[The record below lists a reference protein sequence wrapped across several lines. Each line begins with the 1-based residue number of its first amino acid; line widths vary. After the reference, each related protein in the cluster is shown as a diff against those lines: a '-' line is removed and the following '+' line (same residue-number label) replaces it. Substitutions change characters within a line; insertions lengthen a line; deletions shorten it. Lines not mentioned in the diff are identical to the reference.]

1 MRLGMR
7 GFNPDAGIGR
17 GDKAV
22 SVNGGPGPGLGLGFV
37 SAAGGGGGFNWGNLV
52 GDLARGWTN
61 IGAQILVP
69 PTYVQ
74 GPHGVEIRGG
84 APVLA
89 TGPGAVGTAGAATGA
104 SLVTGGG
111 QTAVGLSTNGLMLA
125 GVGVLALVLLM
136 QGRR

>member
-1 MRLGMR
+1 MT
-7 GFNPDAGIGR
+7 GFNPHAHISGGIGDLGVAR
-17 GDKAV
+17 STGFDW
-22 SVNGGPGPGLGLGFV
+22 GG
-37 SAAGGGGGFNWGNLV
+37 LV

-74 GPHGVEIRGG
+74 NAGGVEIRAG
-84 APVLA
+84 APVLQ
-89 TGPGAVGTAGAATGA
+89 TGVPGTAVGTAAGASGA

-111 QTAVGLSTNGLMLA
+111 QTAGGLSTNGMLLA
-125 GVGVLALVLLM
+125 GMGVLALVLLT

>member
-1 MRLGMR
+1 MRLGIT
-7 GFNPDAGIGR
+7 GFNPDAGIGT
-17 GDKAV
+17 GEKAV
-22 SVNGGPGPGLGLGFV
+22 GLGLGFV
-37 SAAGGGGGFNWGNLV
+37 QPQPAAGFDWSNLV

-74 GPHGVEIRGG
+74 NAGGVEIRGG
-84 APVLA
+84 APVLQ
-89 TGPGAVGTAGAATGA
+89 TGYGAGPVGTAAGATGA

-125 GVGVLALVLLM
+125 GMGVLALVLLM

>member
-7 GFNPDAGIGR
+7 GFNPHAGIGDIS
-17 GDKAV
+17 GSKSV
-22 SVNGGPGPGLGLGFV
+22 GVNGGGMGFV
-37 SAAGGGGGFNWGNLV
+37 SAVQPGFNWSNLV

-74 GPHGVEIRGG
+74 NAGGIEIRGG
-84 APVLA
+84 APVLQ
-89 TGPGAVGTAGAATGA
+89 TGMPGNAVGTAGGATGA

-125 GVGVLALVLLM
+125 GMGVLALVLLM